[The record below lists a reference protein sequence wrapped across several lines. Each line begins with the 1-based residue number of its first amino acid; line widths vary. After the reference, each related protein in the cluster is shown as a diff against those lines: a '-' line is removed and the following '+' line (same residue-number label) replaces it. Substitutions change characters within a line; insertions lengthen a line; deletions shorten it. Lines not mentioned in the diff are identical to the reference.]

1 MGMKTRRFRSMM
13 CFALA
18 FMLLSSAV
26 ICGGGLHAFAAVE
39 SVNGSDSL
47 VRTSLTEI
55 KNVLTSIAYRE
66 YTEINSGAAH
76 PDSTVAI
83 DIISDINT
91 EETTTTYQKASG
103 SDYGVDGDVLLI
115 GDDGKIT
122 FDVNIKDAG
131 MYNLLI
137 EYYTGNIEMYDSE
150 GNLIAAG
157 KNTSIER
164 MVMIDGKVPFKEAR
178 SVSLSRAWADS
189 YPVLDSEYKAIK
201 EDGSKVYFDSV
212 SNEFYEKIANG
223 DRLFHRD
230 NNGNEIKPEKVV
242 SGKWVTKRI
251 FDSSGYSN
259 EPLMF
264 CFEEGKHTISLNT
277 VREPV
282 AVKTFALVPVETSIT
297 YQEYLENHKDA
308 KDYSGE
314 DIYVQAEYPTLT
326 SDRTLY
332 QLNDRSSVISQ
343 PQDSALIRLNS
354 IGGDKWTYVGQW
366 IEYVVNVPEDGFYSI
381 VPRSIQNV
389 TTGKYVS
396 RKVSINGEIP
406 FAEAN
411 FLRFQFSD
419 TWQTNALT
427 DGTTEFKFFLNKGTN
442 TIRFEVALGD
452 LSEILSIVESSLND
466 CNSYYR
472 KILMITGPDPDTY
485 RDYGFERLMPD
496 VLKGMLAQSEIIYNI
511 SNELA
516 EITGAKGE
524 SSGTLEK
531 VALTLERMGKNPDKI
546 ASQLSSLKDYLAA
559 LGSWLTSMQ
568 SQPLQLDYIA
578 FQSPTAK
585 RPQADANFWDK
596 FIGEI
601 EKFFVSFFSDYSSV
615 SSSSDVA
622 SNADYE
628 KAAIEVWTT
637 ASRDHAQI
645 IRSLVDDDFMERY
658 NIPVTVK
665 LVTGG
670 TLLPATL
677 AGTGPDIS
685 MGSDQSTPVNYA
697 IRSAVLALNSNDGG
711 YDFNDFTPYENNPVY
726 KDIID
731 DVDTFDEVTK
741 RFAPTAMDPLTLY
754 GKSYAIPENMG
765 FSMMFYRKDILVE
778 LDAKVPDTWD
788 EFKQLIYTLQSNTMD
803 IGFPTGVGGST
814 ILMYQQDEPMYD
826 MGNYDYYLENYP
838 DLFADGKNQ
847 YVNADGE
854 TVPMTDGMTINL
866 DSDIALST
874 FKEVC
879 RYFTMYDF
887 PVSYTFADR
896 FRNGTMPLAIA
907 DYTTYNTLIVFA
919 PEIKGLW
926 EFTPLPGTIGA
937 DGTTIDNTSVASVT
951 AMMMMKTVTPDN
963 AFSAWTFMQWWTS
976 AKIQSSFANEM
987 EALLGPSAKQNTA
1000 NLEALESMAWSKDE
1014 LDNLKAQFNAVQCTP
1029 EFPGSY
1035 IIGRYTNFAFL
1046 GVYND
1051 GAEPVTKLQSYIVD
1065 INNELT
1071 RKRKEFN
1078 LITTDDLN
1086 AYNKGDK

>member
-1 MGMKTRRFRSMM
+1 MGMKTKSFRSLM

-18 FMLLSSAV
+18 FMLLLSAV
-26 ICGGGLHAFAAVE
+26 ICGGSLSAFAAVE

-66 YTEINSGAAH
+66 YTGIYSDAAH
-76 PDSTVAI
+76 PDSTVDI
-83 DIISDINT
+83 DIFGGINT
-91 EETTTTYQKASG
+91 EDTTITFQKASG
-103 SDYGVDGDVLLI
+103 SDYGTDGNVLLI

-122 FDVNIKDAG
+122 FNLKVAKTG

-137 EYYTGNIEMYDSE
+137 EYYTGNIEIYDSE
-150 GNLIAAG
+150 GNLVTTG
-157 KNTSIER
+157 KSTSIER

-178 SVSLSRAWADS
+178 SISFSRTWADS
-189 YPVLDSEYKAIK
+189 YPVLDDDFKAIK
-201 EDGSKVYFDSV
+201 QNGDKTYYDSTTK
-212 SNEFYEKIANG
+212 EFYDKVSAG
-223 DRLFHRD
+223 DRLFQRD
-230 NNGNEIKPEKVV
+230 NNGNEMKPDKVV
-242 SGKWVTKRI
+242 VANWISRRI

-259 EPLMF
+259 DPLQF
-264 CFEEGKHTISLNT
+264 YFEEGEHTLSLNT
-277 VREPV
+277 VREP
-282 AVKTFALVPVETSIT
+282 FAIKSLSLVPVEDSIT
-297 YQEYLENHKDA
+297 YEEYLAKHSGA
-308 KDYSGE
+308 KDYSGA
-314 DIYVQAEYPTLT
+314 DIKIQAEYPTLT

-332 QLNDRSSVISQ
+332 QLNDRASVISE

-366 IEYVVNVPEDGFYSI
+366 IEYTVTVPEDGFYSI

-389 TTGKYVS
+389 TSGKYVS
-396 RKVSINGEIP
+396 RKVYINGEIP
-406 FAEAN
+406 FEEAN
-411 FLRFQFSD
+411 FTTYQFSD
-419 TWQTNALT
+419 TWQTEALT
-427 DGTTEFKFFLNKGTN
+427 DGNTEFKFFLNAGEN
-442 TIRFEVALGD
+442 TIRFEVALGNMAE
-452 LSEILSIVESSLND
+452 LLSIVESSLND

-496 VLKGMLAQSEIIYNI
+496 VLKGMVAQSEVIYNI
-511 SNELA
+511 SNQLA
-516 EITGAKGE
+516 EITGTKGE

-531 VALTLERMGKNPDKI
+531 VAITLERMGKNPDKI
-546 ASQLSSLKDYLAA
+546 ASQLSTLKDYLAA
-559 LGSWLTSMQ
+559 LGSWLTDMQ
-568 SQPLQLDYIA
+568 SQPLQIDYIA
-578 FQSPTAK
+578 IQSPSAA

-601 EKFFVSFFSDYSSV
+601 KKFFVSFFSDYSSV
-615 SSSSDVA
+615 SSSTDSI
-622 SNADYE
+622 SSEEFE
-628 KAAIEVWTT
+628 KVGIEVWTT

-711 YDFNDFTPYENNPVY
+711 YDFNDFTPYENHPIY
-726 KDIID
+726 KDILD

-741 RFAPTAMDPLTLY
+741 RFAPTAMEPLTLY

-814 ILMYQQDEPMYD
+814 ILMYQQGEPMYD
-826 MGNYDYYLENYP
+826 TGNYDYYLENYP

-847 YVNADGE
+847 YVNADGDL
-854 TVPMTDGMTINL
+854 VPMTDGMTINL

-937 DGTTIDNTSVASVT
+937 DGTTIDNTTVASVT
-951 AMMMMKTVTPDN
+951 AMMMMRTVKEEN

-1000 NLEALESMAWSKDE
+1000 NIEALESMAWSKDE
-1014 LDNLKAQFNAVQCTP
+1014 LDNLKAQFNAVKCTP

-1051 GAEPVTKLQSYIVD
+1051 GAEPVTKMQSYIVD

-1071 RKRKEFN
+1071 RKRREFN
-1078 LITTDDLN
+1078 LITADDLV
-1086 AYNKGDK
+1086 AYDKGNK